1 MHGRPERASYVVV
14 GMRIIPRL
22 LNHTTA
28 RPARNPPSEAKCV
41 CEKGHSQRKYI
52 RSIIEGGLL
61 FPLVL
66 IVSKTYPSMWH
77 SCSIASPPSS
87 FFFRPFCPSVPFLD
101 KNTDDV
107 GIPGMCSRKKERET
121 LARSLTHD
129 WARWE
134 ASLRYYWIKTDKLQ
148 WNLKMYAGH
157 RQSTSS

>member
-87 FFFRPFCPSVPFLD
+87 FFFRPFCPSVRPSPFLT
-101 KNTDDV
+101 KILTTSAFQACAA
-107 GIPGMCSRKKERET
+107 GRKKERRS
-121 LARSLTHD
+121 LARSHTIGHD
-129 WARWE
+129 GRPAYDIIG
-134 ASLRYYWIKTDKLQ
+134 SKLI
-148 WNLKMYAGH
+148 NFNG
-157 RQSTSS
+157 T